1 MNTSSQQQ
9 AVTNAIEEFKT
20 SLDLAQKNLGNK
32 LEDIKKSAMKLF
44 TQESENQ
51 DNKTLDSL
59 DKKIMNLPNQVK
71 MEK

>member
-59 DKKIMNLPNQVK
+59 DKKIMNLPN
-71 MEK
+71 